1 MATLGQ
7 SRIHV
12 QCSSSEC
19 PFLLFLDALPHC
31 SLQLQYLSFHY
42 DVIKEVSDIVDM
54 VVRVNFKWLMT
65 IFNVIIVCPVSTCN
79 LVVEAMT
86 TSGAA
91 KTQQGFIVNLGRKR
105 ETRTK
110 GK

>member
-1 MATLGQ
+1 M
-7 SRIHV
+7 
-12 QCSSSEC
+12 
-19 PFLLFLDALPHC
+19 
-31 SLQLQYLSFHY
+31 
-42 DVIKEVSDIVDM
+42 IKEVGDIVDM
-54 VVRVNFKWLMT
+54 VVCINFKRLMT
-65 IFNVIIVCPVSTCN
+65 IFNIIIVCPVRTSN

-91 KTQQGFIVNLGRKR
+91 KTQRGFIVNLNRKR